1 MMNDLRTRYREL
13 EEKVHRLSVRE
24 RAILLALSCVLL
36 LGLFDQLLLRPWMQ
50 EREQIEKDKAVLLSS
65 MQASNLRIDEL
76 QAAIAGNPNIVL
88 QDSIARL
95 QTMHAALDGQISA
108 ITDGMIAPQEMP
120 VILGELLSERF
131 GLKVQSVQSRAAQ
144 RLMVADK
151 NQHNAAAIF
160 RHDLELTLSG
170 SFFQVRDDLAAVEEL
185 PSKLLWDQL
194 EYVVEEYPK
203 GSLTLQVHTLSSQE
217 ALLRVAH

>member
-131 GLKVQSVQSRAAQ
+131 GL
-144 RLMVADK
+144 
-151 NQHNAAAIF
+151 
-160 RHDLELTLSG
+160 
-170 SFFQVRDDLAAVEEL
+170 
-185 PSKLLWDQL
+185 
-194 EYVVEEYPK
+194 
-203 GSLTLQVHTLSSQE
+203 
-217 ALLRVAH
+217 